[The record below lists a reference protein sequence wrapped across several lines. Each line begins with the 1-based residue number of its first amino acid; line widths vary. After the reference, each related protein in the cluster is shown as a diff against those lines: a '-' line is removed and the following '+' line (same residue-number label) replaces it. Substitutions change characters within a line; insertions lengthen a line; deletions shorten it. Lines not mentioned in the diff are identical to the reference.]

1 MDHPI
6 PQETEEVMNQPQPQQ
21 FQRVFTQR
29 IVRANITAA
38 SLGSLRTVAFSL
50 LVDRALSA

>member
-21 FQRVFTQR
+21 LQRVFTQR